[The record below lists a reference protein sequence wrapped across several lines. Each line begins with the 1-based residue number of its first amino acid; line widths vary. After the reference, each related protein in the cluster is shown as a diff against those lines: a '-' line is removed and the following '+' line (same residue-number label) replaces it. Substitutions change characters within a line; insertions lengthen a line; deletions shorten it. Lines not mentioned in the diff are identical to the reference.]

1 MNPGATVEVRITQTV
16 LLVVVTGMGI
26 LHAICVKDREYVLP
40 VEVME
45 YVIIL
50 TVVLLFVLIVIMGN
64 VDVVKEQA
72 KFMD

>member
-1 MNPGATVEVRITQTV
+1 MEVRITQTA
-16 LLVVVTGMGI
+16 LPVVVTAMEI
-26 LHAICVKDREYVLP
+26 LHAICVKVREYVLP
-40 VEVME
+40 VEVMG

-50 TVVLLFVLIVIMGN
+50 TVVLLFALIVIMGN